1 MGMSSYDRW
10 KTTDPNDSYDEL
22 YEAMEETY
30 WSDVHQ
36 VKEDLKAF
44 ALRVIDEEFEYI
56 ESLPPNHLASKEMRK
71 LSCADGILKEF
82 SEVELPYIIESM
94 IEAIE
99 D

>member
-56 ESLPPNHLASKEMRK
+56 ESLPDPYLSVKEMRK

>member
-10 KTTDPNDSYDEL
+10 KTNDPNDSYDEI
-22 YEAMEETY
+22 YEVMEETY

-44 ALRVIDEEFEYI
+44 ALRVIDETFEYI
-56 ESLPPNHLASKEMRK
+56 QSLPVPFLSIEKSFKET
-71 LSCADGILKEF
+71 CADGILKEF
-82 SEVELPYIIESM
+82 SEVELPLIIESM

>member
-22 YEAMEETY
+22 YELMEEKY
-30 WSDVHQ
+30 WSDIHQ

-44 ALRVIDEEFEYI
+44 ALRLIDEEFEYI
-56 ESLPPNHLASKEMRK
+56 GSLPDPYIAFKEMRK
-71 LSCADGILKEF
+71 LSFAEGTLKEF
-82 SEVELPYIIESM
+82 CDFELPHIIESM